1 MNKSWRLAVT
11 GQVKK
16 RGDSQGN
23 LLLLIRGTSLL
34 SGRDILPVLQ
44 GDCC

>member
-16 RGDSQGN
+16 RGDSRGN
-23 LLLLIRGTSLL
+23 LLLLIRGTRLL
-34 SGRDILPVLQ
+34 NGRDILSVLQ